1 MKTAKPTDQQEVLTG
16 LSRMMVPRDLLE
28 FFDVVEVKELNEE
41 WQIILEEKS
50 DLIPSAL
57 KDQNN
62 VVLDGFC
69 NPRHILSHGFSLKP
83 VYLVLRRRR
92 WKIAGTDA
100 HFSNEYGILDNPAK
114 LTNEMAGFFK
124 R

>member
-1 MKTAKPTDQQEVLTG
+1 MKNEESTNEAILFG
-16 LSRMMVPRDLLE
+16 LSRMMVPRDMLE
-28 FFDVVEVKELNEE
+28 FFEIASVKELSSE
-41 WQIILEEKS
+41 WRITLEEKK
-50 DLIPSAL
+50 DLIPTAL
-57 KDQNN
+57 STKEN

-69 NPRHILSHGFSLKP
+69 NPKSILSHGFSLKP

-92 WKIAGTDA
+92 WKVAGTDE
-100 HFSNEYGILDNPAK
+100 HFSNEYGITDHPAK